1 MPTITY
7 ALDLLEPAGD
17 WAGFMRSGRNTVHPA
32 ARGAA
37 WDVLEEL
44 EGTGRAAVVYTLA
57 RDLTTTP
64 YALVAWQDGEPVAL
78 VTDTANGGAY
88 VVAWE
93 DTDNGRR
100 YCRSYPHPRDAM
112 GAVDSAR
119 SYVNVRLVGYSPNL
133 DELEWRR

>member
-1 MPTITY
+1 MYTPTYT
-7 ALDLLEPAGD
+7 LDLLEPAGD
-17 WAGFMRSGRNTVHPA
+17 WAGFMRSGRSTVHPA

-44 EGTGRAAVVYTLA
+44 ETTGGAAVVYTLA

-64 YALVAWQDGEPVAL
+64 YALVTWQDGEPVAL
-78 VTDTANGGAY
+78 MADTANGGDY
-88 VVAWE
+88 VVAWA
-93 DTDNGRR
+93 DVNTGRR

-119 SYVNVRLVGYSPNL
+119 TYVNVRLVGYSPNL
-133 DELEWRR
+133 DELEWKR